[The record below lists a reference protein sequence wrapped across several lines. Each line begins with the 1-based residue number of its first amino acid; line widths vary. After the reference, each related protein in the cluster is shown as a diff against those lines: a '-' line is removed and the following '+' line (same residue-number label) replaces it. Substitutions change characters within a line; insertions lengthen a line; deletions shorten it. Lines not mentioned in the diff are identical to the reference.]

1 MLIIY
6 LCTPLTLSDS
16 QLTIEEIRKKPPE
29 SEMGWVPVEVNE
41 AWSL

>member
-16 QLTIEEIRKKPPE
+16 QLTIEEIKKKTSAE
-29 SEMGWVPVEVNE
+29 LEMGWMQVEVIE
-41 AWSL
+41 A